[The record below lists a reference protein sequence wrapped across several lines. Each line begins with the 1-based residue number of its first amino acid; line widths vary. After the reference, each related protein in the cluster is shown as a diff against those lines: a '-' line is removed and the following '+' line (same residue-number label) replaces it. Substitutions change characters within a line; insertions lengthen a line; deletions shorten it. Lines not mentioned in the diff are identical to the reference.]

1 MIPAG
6 ATAAWTYWERG
17 NVDRGL
23 LRGMIPGILL
33 GTWTGAGIAGF
44 LPDADL
50 RRIFAA
56 ILFWIGIRYLSTPPP
71 SRVEEDLEGA

>member
-1 MIPAG
+1 
-6 ATAAWTYWERG
+6 
-17 NVDRGL
+17 
-23 LRGMIPGILL
+23 MIPGILL

-44 LPDADL
+44 LPNADL